1 MKLFGRKPSPQAAAS
16 AAVPTCTPD
25 PEHMPFFPKPVSTQ
39 RMWFSLH
46 HSTSAELKVS
56 TRRTKVK
63 DAPYDVVL
71 QACKAPLETEWT
83 LSAEQARE
91 LAARLL
97 DAAADCGE
105 FDNATFSL
113 RWD

>member
-1 MKLFGRKPSPQAAAS
+1 M
-16 AAVPTCTPD
+16 
-25 PEHMPFFPKPVSTQ
+25 
-39 RMWFSLH
+39 
-46 HSTSAELKVS
+46 
-56 TRRTKVK
+56 K